1 MTPAIIQGILEDGS
15 IIAAQIT
22 RVVDGAVYGPDSKL
36 DTIFLNNLL
45 FIIEII
51 HLNLGAWKMLDS
63 EEML

>member
-1 MTPAIIQGILEDGS
+1 VTPAIIQGILEDGS

-22 RVVDGAVYGPDSKL
+22 RVVDGAVYGPASKL